1 MSPTTSGSHKT
12 KPKGA
17 DSGPSGPSWDALH
30 AVAESQQGVFTAEQA
45 AEAGFSSQLLN
56 KHLHSGNLER
66 VRRGIYRLSRFPAA
80 QRAQE
85 DLVVAWLWSG
95 QAGVLSHETAL
106 QLHELSDALP
116 AHIHLTLPASW
127 ASRRVQAP
135 ELVQLYYADL
145 GPSERTWVGSV
156 PVTTP
161 GRTIVDVATAHG
173 DATVIDAAI
182 RQVLRRDLAS
192 LPDLAPAVAYL
203 AGGAGPPGPGRV
215 RPEAVA
221 DLDGTWLTDAVSGTC
236 AAPPP
241 PDWRVAA
248 EHLARRHGARLR
260 AAEFFPQTRTLFLEL
275 AWPIS
280 ARDTKPEWSVIREDA
295 ARVFGWQ

>member
-1 MSPTTSGSHKT
+1 MPPPNRNPHRT
-12 KPKGA
+12 KPEGA
-17 DSGPSGPSWDALH
+17 DRAPSWDALH

-66 VRRGIYRLSRFPAA
+66 ARRGIYRLARFPAA
-80 QRAQE
+80 QRVQE

-95 QAGVLSHETAL
+95 REGVLSHETAL

-116 AHIHLTLPASW
+116 AHIHLTVPASW
-127 ASRRVQAP
+127 SSRRVQAP
-135 ELVQLYYADL
+135 ELVRLYHADL
-145 GPSERTWVGSV
+145 SPSERAWVGSV

-161 GRTIVDVATAHG
+161 GRTIVDVAAAHG
-173 DATVIDAAI
+173 DAALIDAAI
-182 RQVLRRDLAS
+182 RQALRRNLAS
-192 LPDLAPAVAYL
+192 LPELAPAVAYL

-221 DLDGTWLTDAVSGTC
+221 DLDGRWLTEALSGTC
-236 AAPPP
+236 AARPP
-241 PDWRVAA
+241 PDWRVEA

-260 AAEFFPQTRTLFLEL
+260 AAELYPDTGTLFLEL
-275 AWPIS
+275 VWPLS
-280 ARDTKPEWSVIREDA
+280 SHPRPEGRAIREDA
-295 ARVFGWQ
+295 ARVFGWR